1 MSELCFQ
8 DGSKDTALPEVKEAT
23 ITFTTNQLQVV
34 TEGDKDLL
42 EEFQKI
48 CAAIESEVIV
58 KRKVSVN
65 KKEEKKKREQ
75 EQQEKK
81 RETETGTH
89 RNCSRSGI
97 VSCGNFVE
105 GQIRIIFY
113 HLIVSSYLTLGWEI
127 LLTAGKIFVR
137 EECSMKIS

>member
-1 MSELCFQ
+1 MEARIQ
-8 DGSKDTALPEVKEAT
+8 ALPEVKEAT

-81 RETETGTH
+81 REQKRERIEIVAGAGLFLA
-89 RNCSRSGI
+89 GI
-97 VSCGNFVE
+97 LLKDKYELFSTILF
-105 GQIRIIFY
+105 
-113 HLIVSSYLTLGWEI
+113 VSSYIWRLGGRFC
-127 LLTAGKIFVR
+127 LLREKIFVR

>member
-1 MSELCFQ
+1 MEARIQ
-8 DGSKDTALPEVKEAT
+8 ALPEVKEAT

-81 RETETGTH
+81 REQKRERIEIVAGAGLFLA
-89 RNCSRSGI
+89 GI
-97 VSCGNFVE
+97 LLKE
-105 GQIRIIFY
+105 IRIIFY
-113 HLIVSSYLTLGWEI
+113 HLICEFLFDAWMGDSAYCGKKYL
-127 LLTAGKIFVR
+127 
-137 EECSMKIS
+137 

>member
-1 MSELCFQ
+1 MEARIQ
-8 DGSKDTALPEVKEAT
+8 ALPEVKEAT

-65 KKEEKKKREQ
+65 KKEEKKRGSRNSRKRKEN
-75 EQQEKK
+75 
-81 RETETGTH
+81 
-89 RNCSRSGI
+89 RN
-97 VSCGNFVE
+97 GN
-105 GQIRIIFY
+105 
-113 HLIVSSYLTLGWEI
+113 
-127 LLTAGKIFVR
+127 A
-137 EECSMKIS
+137 

>member
-1 MSELCFQ
+1 MEARIQ
-8 DGSKDTALPEVKEAT
+8 ALPEVKEAT

-81 RETETGTH
+81 REQQVLAGTIQQHLKHLQQKMVTMPSPSTEMPIH
-89 RNCSRSGI
+89 RKSR
-97 VSCGNFVE
+97 
-105 GQIRIIFY
+105 
-113 HLIVSSYLTLGWEI
+113 
-127 LLTAGKIFVR
+127 
-137 EECSMKIS
+137 MKRSN

>member
-1 MSELCFQ
+1 MEARIQ
-8 DGSKDTALPEVKEAT
+8 ALPEVKEAT

-81 RETETGTH
+81 KRTETGTH

-113 HLIVSSYLTLGWEI
+113 HLICEFLFDAWMGDSAYCGKKYL
-127 LLTAGKIFVR
+127 
-137 EECSMKIS
+137 

>member
-1 MSELCFQ
+1 MEARIQ
-8 DGSKDTALPEVKEAT
+8 ALPEVKEAT

-65 KKEEKKKREQ
+65 KKEEKKKICLQ
-75 EQQEKK
+75 KNHSP
-81 RETETGTH
+81 TP
-89 RNCSRSGI
+89 
-97 VSCGNFVE
+97 
-105 GQIRIIFY
+105 
-113 HLIVSSYLTLGWEI
+113 I
-127 LLTAGKIFVR
+127 LFRFFPFFITK
-137 EECSMKIS
+137 

>member
-1 MSELCFQ
+1 MEARIQ
-8 DGSKDTALPEVKEAT
+8 ALPEVKEAT

-65 KKEEKKKREQ
+65 KKEGAGTAGKEKR
-75 EQQEKK
+75 
-81 RETETGTH
+81 TDTGTH

-113 HLIVSSYLTLGWEI
+113 HLICEFLFDAWMGDSAYCGKKYL
-127 LLTAGKIFVR
+127 
-137 EECSMKIS
+137 

>member
-1 MSELCFQ
+1 MEARIQ
-8 DGSKDTALPEVKEAT
+8 ALPEVKEAT

-81 RETETGTH
+81 REQKRE
-89 RNCSRSGI
+89 RIEI
-97 VSCGNFVE
+97 V

-113 HLIVSSYLTLGWEI
+113 HLICEFLFDAWMGDSAYCGKKYL
-127 LLTAGKIFVR
+127 
-137 EECSMKIS
+137 

>member
-1 MSELCFQ
+1 MEARIQ
-8 DGSKDTALPEVKEAT
+8 ALPEVKEAT

-81 RETETGTH
+81 REQKRE
-89 RNCSRSGI
+89 RIEI
-97 VSCGNFVE
+97 VAGAGLF
-105 GQIRIIFY
+105 IFY
-113 HLIVSSYLTLGWEI
+113 HLICEFLFDAWMGDSAYCGKKYL
-127 LLTAGKIFVR
+127 
-137 EECSMKIS
+137 

>member
-1 MSELCFQ
+1 MEARIQ
-8 DGSKDTALPEVKEAT
+8 ALPEVKEAT

-81 RETETGTH
+81 REQKRE
-89 RNCSRSGI
+89 
-97 VSCGNFVE
+97 
-105 GQIRIIFY
+105 RIC
-113 HLIVSSYLTLGWEI
+113 
-127 LLTAGKIFVR
+127 LLYTSPSPR
-137 EECSMKIS
+137 D

>member
-1 MSELCFQ
+1 MEARIQ
-8 DGSKDTALPEVKEAT
+8 ALPEVKEAT

-65 KKEEKKKREQ
+65 KKKR
-75 EQQEKK
+75 K
-81 RETETGTH
+81 RGS
-89 RNCSRSGI
+89 RNSRKRKENRN
-97 VSCGNFVE
+97 GN
-105 GQIRIIFY
+105 
-113 HLIVSSYLTLGWEI
+113 
-127 LLTAGKIFVR
+127 A
-137 EECSMKIS
+137 

>member
-1 MSELCFQ
+1 MEARIQ
-8 DGSKDTALPEVKEAT
+8 ALPEVKEAT

-65 KKEEKKKREQ
+65 KKKEGAGTAGKEKR
-75 EQQEKK
+75 
-81 RETETGTH
+81 TDTGTH

-113 HLIVSSYLTLGWEI
+113 HLICEFLFDAWMGDSAYCGKKYL
-127 LLTAGKIFVR
+127 
-137 EECSMKIS
+137 